1 MNLPLM
7 EVNRKMIKDL
17 SDLFAAGE
25 EGLSAELDNA
35 LGRYDTGDVE
45 EFM

>member
-1 MNLPLM
+1 M

-17 SDLFAAGE
+17 GDLFASGE
-25 EGLSAELDNA
+25 AGLSDELDNA
-35 LGRYDTGDVE
+35 LGRYDLGDVE